1 MLLFELLY
9 RDISSLRIPNFDLD
23 YVKARL
29 QDYAFSSYKGA
40 SKFMENNLPKAKF
53 NALKSLIRNKELI
66 VQKADK
72 DNTVVFFLTDKITF
86 LKRNRF

>member
-9 RDISSLRIPNFDLD
+9 RDISSLRIPNFDLN